1 LISVLIVDDHELLR
15 AGLRS
20 RLEREDGISVVG
32 EADSAERAV
41 IVARAVQPDLILLD
55 LLLPRKSGDDAI
67 PDLAN
72 VAPQARV
79 LVVSSQAAPSS
90 VRRALSAGAAGY
102 LPKRSSDRELVAAI
116 RLVADGAG
124 YVEPDLGAQL
134 VVPNGSPALEP
145 LSDRERDILHLLALG
160 YTNQEIG
167 KKLFIS
173 VRTVDTHRAH
183 IMRKL
188 KLETRAELVMFAL
201 ANGVIG
207 PERRLRDRPG
217 GRWRSFLAHSRIGR
231 RIHCKRS
238 ANSPMSRGQ
247 CSLHDPTMDGR
258 IDPMVALRQAT
269 SPTCTCSPKLA
280 A

>member
-1 LISVLIVDDHELLR
+1 MIGVLLVDDHELLR

-20 RLEREDGISVVG
+20 RLEHENGIAVVG
-32 EADSAERAV
+32 EADTAESAVLMARRLQPDV
-41 IVARAVQPDLILLD
+41 IVLD
-55 LLLPRKSGDDAI
+55 LLLPRKNGDEVI
-67 PDLAN
+67 PELAD
-72 VAPQARV
+72 VAPQAKV

-116 RLVADGAG
+116 RLVADGGG
-124 YVEPDLGAQL
+124 YVEPALGAKL
-134 VVPNGSPALEP
+134 VNPNGSAALDP
-145 LSDRERDILHLLALG
+145 LSERERDILSLLALG

-188 KLETRAELVMFAL
+188 QLETRAELVMFAL

-207 PERRLRDRPG
+207 PTAD
-217 GRWRSFLAHSRIGR
+217 
-231 RIHCKRS
+231 
-238 ANSPMSRGQ
+238 
-247 CSLHDPTMDGR
+247 
-258 IDPMVALRQAT
+258 
-269 SPTCTCSPKLA
+269 
-280 A
+280 